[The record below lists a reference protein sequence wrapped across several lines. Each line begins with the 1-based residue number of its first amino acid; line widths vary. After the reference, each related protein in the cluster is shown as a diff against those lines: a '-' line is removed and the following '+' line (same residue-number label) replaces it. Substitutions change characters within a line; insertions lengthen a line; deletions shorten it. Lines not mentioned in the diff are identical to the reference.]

1 MLRVLYFTIL
11 IFLTTLCNGQAGNI
25 NPLIALAQNY
35 SNEGRHHDSFDAY
48 WLAFRQ
54 EPDNI
59 EINYKLGIEAALIS
73 DYESAVMAFERVLL
87 LDPGATQAKIDM
99 AKAFYHLGAKKTAQH
114 YLMEVLGAEDLPL
127 EAKNNI
133 NDFLKSFD

>member
-1 MLRVLYFTIL
+1 MFRVLFITIAV
-11 IFLTTLCNGQAGNI
+11 FLTTLCNSQAGNI
-25 NPLIALAQNY
+25 SPLIALAQNY
-35 SNEGRHHDSFDAY
+35 SNEGRHHESFDAY

-59 EINYKLGIEAALIS
+59 EVNYKLGLEAAAIY

-87 LDPGATQAKIDM
+87 LDPTATQAKIDL
-99 AKAFYHLGAKKTAQH
+99 AKAFYSLGAKKTAQH
-114 YLMEVLGAEDLPL
+114 YFIEVLGADDLPL

-133 NDFLKSFD
+133 NAFLENFD